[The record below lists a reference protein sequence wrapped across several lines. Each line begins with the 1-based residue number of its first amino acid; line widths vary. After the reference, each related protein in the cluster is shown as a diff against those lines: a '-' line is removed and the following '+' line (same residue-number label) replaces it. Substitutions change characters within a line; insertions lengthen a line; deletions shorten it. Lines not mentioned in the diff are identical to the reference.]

1 MQLSPPI
8 APIQPVRQSG
18 QCTRKSPTD
27 KIAALSGRTRTNTNE
42 MDLSSPQRWLLIRH
56 STKLSEDRCTNWLR
70 SRKIAFDERVPIHG
84 EELPSVDYYSRIV
97 VFGGVPQVY
106 TKIQP
111 QWMRRELQ
119 FINSALSNDVPCLGI
134 CLGAQLLAHALGAK
148 VQAHPDRLREV
159 GYHWI
164 YPCKSGTFLKRPTRF
179 LQWHSAGFD
188 LPNECEHLARSQ
200 LFEIQAFRHPSNSYG
215 FQFHP
220 EVTSDLLRHWQMR
233 HRDAKADWL
242 GPFDRCLHR
251 LESYRHSRTVSS
263 WFDGFLDSWNGPA
276 DRDMK

>member
-1 MQLSPPI
+1 MQLSPPF
-8 APIQPVRQSG
+8 APLRLVRQSE
-18 QCTRKSPTD
+18 QCTRKSPRDRIVTP
-27 KIAALSGRTRTNTNE
+27 SGRTRTNTNRLE
-42 MDLSSPQRWLLIRH
+42 LSSSQRWLLIRH
-56 STKLSEDRCTNWLR
+56 STKLAEDRCTNWLR
-70 SRKIAFDERVPIHG
+70 SRKIDFDERVPIQG
-84 EELPSVDYYSRIV
+84 DELPAVDNYTRVV

-119 FINSALSNDVPCLGI
+119 FINLALSKDVPCLGI

-159 GYHWI
+159 GFHWI
-164 YPCKSGTFLKRPTRF
+164 YPCTPDTFLKQPTRF

-188 LPNECEHLARSQ
+188 LPDDCEHLARSQ
-200 LFEIQAFRHPSNSYG
+200 LFENQAFRHPSNSYG

-220 EVTSDLLRHWQMR
+220 EVTSNLLRQWQIR
-233 HRDAKADWL
+233 HREAKAAWL
-242 GPFDRCLHR
+242 GPFDRYLHR

-263 WFDGFLDSWNGPA
+263 WFDGFLDSWNGQE
-276 DRDMK
+276 DR